1 MGAQLRVYRQKIKSA
16 QTTKKI
22 TRAMELIA
30 ASRIQKAQA
39 RVTASTPYSRAI
51 TRAVSAVATYSN
63 VDHVLTTEPET
74 IERAA
79 VVILTSDRGLAGA
92 FNSQVLREAEQLAE
106 LLRSQGKDVVYFL
119 VGRKAVG
126 YFQFR
131 RRASERQWTGST
143 ENPEFELAKEIAD
156 AVLEVFLRDAADGG
170 VDEIHVVYNRFVS
183 MMTQTPEV
191 VRLLPL
197 EVVEGVEEPDATVQ
211 PLYEFE
217 PDVETVLDALL
228 PVYIESRIFNALLQS
243 AAAKHAATQKAMKSA
258 SDNADKL
265 ITDYTRLANNAR
277 QAEITQQISEIVGGA
292 DALVAEVSNPRR
304 RERRMTDTATAPV
317 AEATGGAVGR
327 IARVTGPVVDIE
339 FPHDSIPEIYN
350 ALKTDITIEGV
361 TTTITLEVAQHLG
374 DDLVR
379 AIALKPTDGL
389 VRGQEVIDTGEA
401 ISVPVGDVTK
411 GKVFNVIGEVLNGEP
426 GEQHRDHRALAD
438 PPQAPGLRPAR
449 VEDAALRD
457 RHQGHRPP
465 HPVRAGW
472 QDRPLRRCRRRQ
484 DRPHPGDDP
493 ARRAGPRWCVG
504 VRRCRRAHP

>member
-22 TRAMELIA
+22 TKAMELIA

-63 VDHVLTTEPET
+63 VDHVLTTEPES

-79 VVILTSDRGLAGA
+79 VLVVTSDRGLAGA
-92 FNSQVLREAEQLAE
+92 FNSQVLREAEELSE
-106 LLRSQGKDVVYFL
+106 LLRSQGKEVVYFL
-119 VGRKAVG
+119 IGRKAVG

-131 RRASERQWTGST
+131 RRPSERQWVGSS
-143 ENPEFELAKEIAD
+143 ENPQFDLAKDVAE
-156 AVLEVFLRDAADGG
+156 AVLEAFLRDASDGG

-197 EVVEGVEEPDATVQ
+197 EVVEGVEEPDSTVL

-265 ITDYTRLANNAR
+265 ITDYTRLANEAR
-277 QAEITQQISEIVGGA
+277 QAEITQQIAEIVGGA
-292 DALVAEVSNPRR
+292 DALVA
-304 RERRMTDTATAPV
+304 
-317 AEATGGAVGR
+317 
-327 IARVTGPVVDIE
+327 
-339 FPHDSIPEIYN
+339 
-350 ALKTDITIEGV
+350 K
-361 TTTITLEVAQHLG
+361 
-374 DDLVR
+374 
-379 AIALKPTDGL
+379 K
-389 VRGQEVIDTGEA
+389 
-401 ISVPVGDVTK
+401 
-411 GKVFNVIGEVLNGEP
+411 
-426 GEQHRDHRALAD
+426 
-438 PPQAPGLRPAR
+438 
-449 VEDAALRD
+449 
-457 RHQGHRPP
+457 
-465 HPVRAGW
+465 
-472 QDRPLRRCRRRQ
+472 
-484 DRPHPGDDP
+484 
-493 ARRAGPRWCVG
+493 
-504 VRRCRRAHP
+504 